1 MDLISAGQGIVF
13 LALGIGALG
22 LEAWALISAIRFS
35 AASYPAA
42 GKQTKP
48 LWVTI
53 TAVATAIGFVFLM
66 SNPLGF
72 LSIIAVAA
80 CAYFL
85 VGVKPALQSVQGPG
99 GRTSSGPYGGW

>member
-1 MDLISAGQGIVF
+1 MDIIGAGQNVVF
-13 LALGIGALG
+13 LALGLGALG
-22 LEAWALISAIRFS
+22 LQVWALVTAIRFS

-42 GKQTKP
+42 GKQSKP

-53 TAVATAIGFVFLM
+53 TAVATALGFVYLG
-66 SNPLGF
+66 NPLSF
-72 LSIIAVAA
+72 LNIIAVAA
-80 CAYFL
+80 VAYFL

>member
-1 MDLISAGQGIVF
+1 MDLIGTGQYFIF

-22 LEAWALISAIRFS
+22 LEVWALISAIRFS

-42 GKQTKP
+42 GKQSKP

-53 TAVATAIGFVFLM
+53 TAVSTALGFVFLT

>member
-1 MDLISAGQGIVF
+1 MNIIGAGQNIVF
-13 LALGIGALG
+13 LALGLGALG
-22 LEAWALISAIRFS
+22 LQVWALVTAIRFS
-35 AASYPAA
+35 GPSYPAA
-42 GKQTKP
+42 GKQSKP

-53 TAVATAIGFVFLM
+53 TAVSTAVGFV
-66 SNPLGF
+66 SVNSPLGF
-72 LSIIAVAA
+72 LNIIAVAA

>member
-1 MDLISAGQGIVF
+1 MDIIGAGQNIVF
-13 LALGIGALG
+13 LALGLGALG
-22 LEAWALISAIRFS
+22 LQVWALVTAIRFS
-35 AASYPAA
+35 GPSYPAA
-42 GKQTKP
+42 GKQSKP

-53 TAVATAIGFVFLM
+53 TAVASAIGFVSLG

-72 LSIIAVAA
+72 LNIIAVAA
-80 CAYFL
+80 VAYFL